1 MGQNKL
7 SGYQKLKQENE
18 RLKADLSILAR
29 FPESEKGILIKIES
43 TTKANIE
50 TAIWAGDT
58 GNQNN
63 DGLIKR
69 ITDA

>member
-29 FPESEKGILIKIES
+29 FPESEKGILIKIEW